1 MCHTIRRLGSHTF
14 YHLNS
19 SQAVSRVRHQVQKAL
34 STNLYLIR
42 SALDVGRHAILAAL
56 EKNASHITVI
66 TSFPEKLN
74 ERNWDSYGDD
84 KTNPFD
90 DETNKG
96 RLEMVKVDSWTDEL
110 PSKHFE
116 GADAVVSCL
125 GHRQPGWK
133 YKELISKGL
142 IAYDG
147 NSRVIRAMGEANVQR
162 VVTISSFGLNGD
174 RQWKHPA
181 AKAMTCLFKTFMW
194 KAGKD
199 LTKSERA
206 YQASSLDYLIVRP
219 VGIGEEVEPCGEYYL
234 QEEGEDVVGG
244 NMAKMDCARFMV
256 DEAMKPTLHRASK
269 VVGSKPGT
277 PM

>member
-1 MCHTIRRLGSHTF
+1 MKLVILYGIGG
-14 YHLNS
+14 
-19 SQAVSRVRHQVQKAL
+19 L
-34 STNLYLIR
+34 S
-42 SALDVGRHAILAAL
+42 DVGRHAILAAL
-56 EKNASHITVI
+56 EKNVSHITVI
-66 TSFPEKLN
+66 TSFPEKLD
-74 ERNWDSYGDD
+74 EKNWDSYGD

-90 DETNKG
+90 DVANKG
-96 RLEMVKVDSWTDEL
+96 RLEMVKVDSWKDEL

-116 GADAVVSCL
+116 GAGAVVSCL

-133 YKELISKGL
+133 YKELMSKGL
-142 IAYDG
+142 IAFEG
-147 NSRVIRAMGEANVQR
+147 NSRVIKAMGEANVER

-181 AKAMTCLFKTFMW
+181 AKIMTCLFNTFIR

-219 VGIGEEVEPCGEYYL
+219 VGIGEEVEPCGKYYL
-234 QEEGEDVVGG
+234 QEVGEDVVGG
-244 NMAKMDCARFMV
+244 NMAKIDAARFMV
-256 DEAMKPTLHRASK
+256 DEAMKPSLHRCSK